1 MFSVDHRSEMQSDF
15 PLNKN
20 EAEESE
26 EVEEMAK
33 GRPKL
38 CRKRMK
44 EGKSSNKSNSSTIKW

>member
-1 MFSVDHRSEMQSDF
+1 MQSDF

-20 EAEESE
+20 EVEESE
-26 EVEEMAK
+26 EVEGEEMAK

-44 EGKSSNKSNSSTIKW
+44 EGKSSNKSDSSTIKW